1 MKKGLLLLSVL
12 CFAFLGFSQ
21 EAQQAEEI
29 KDLTNGT
36 ISEQYDYIHKKSNN
50 YQDFKVI
57 KKEELRILK
66 INVLDSLNE
75 QKEAIRTYKT
85 EINNRNNQISSDRQK
100 MIAMDDKMTQT
111 IQEKDSIIFF
121 GSLISKGAY
130 KSIMWGIVG
139 ALLLVSLIFAFRA
152 FQNGIAK
159 KEAKS
164 ALAVIQEEFDIHTKR
179 SLEREQKLNRALQD
193 ERNKNI

>member
-36 ISEQYDYIHKKSNN
+36 ISEQFDYIHKKSNN